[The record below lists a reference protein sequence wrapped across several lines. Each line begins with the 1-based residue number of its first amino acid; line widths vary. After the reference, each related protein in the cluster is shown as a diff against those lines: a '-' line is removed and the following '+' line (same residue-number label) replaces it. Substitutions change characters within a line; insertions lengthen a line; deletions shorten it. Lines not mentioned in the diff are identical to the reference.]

1 MFRYTVKKHG
11 ISRMGGRAYSKNQD
25 GAQTCRFCRLDVDDM
40 SEPHSFITRVDR
52 DRPQHRGAGGRFGR
66 AVGRQQ
72 WGCVRYAEGLQHF
85 ADHPPPK
92 AKRVHA
98 TLYLPYS
105 VDTNGKVVKKQAECC
120 SATFRNAFGVGKYMM
135 TSLSTADPLDFEQT

>member
-25 GAQTCRFCRLDVDDM
+25 GAQTCRFCRLDVDDT

-72 WGCVRYAEGLQHF
+72 AAVGMCALCRSSAAFRRSPSAEGEEGTCN
-85 ADHPPPK
+85 
-92 AKRVHA
+92 
-98 TLYLPYS
+98 TLLAIFCGY
-105 VDTNGKVVKKQAECC
+105 EW
-120 SATFRNAFGVGKYMM
+120 
-135 TSLSTADPLDFEQT
+135 